1 MIRFLLIRLIRALVT
16 LFICVTAVFLLLRVS
31 GDPAAILLPPE
42 TPPAVRA
49 EISRS
54 WGLDRPLIEQFGL
67 YLKAISQGSLG
78 YSFTDN
84 RPAVDVVVESLPK
97 TFLLGSFALTFA
109 LLLGLPLGIVAALRH
124 NTSIDRGVMA
134 LAVFGYSVPIFFLAI
149 LLILLFALSLRI
161 LPSAGSATWAHL
173 VMPVLTLGLPLAGR
187 IARFTRTSA
196 LEVLGKPFIR
206 TARAKGVRRLGVI
219 LWHAAPNAAVPLLM
233 YLGIEIGA
241 ILAGAAVTETVFAW
255 PGLGRLLV
263 ESVAVRDLPVVQ
275 AAILVSTFIMVVSN
289 LTFDIF
295 HAVLDPRVGARE
307 WSAS

>member
-1 MIRFLLIRLIRALVT
+1 MIRFLAIRFARAIVT
-16 LFICVTAVFLLLRVS
+16 LLICVTAVFLLLRVS
-31 GDPAAILLPPE
+31 GDPATILLPPE

-49 EISRS
+49 EISKS
-54 WGLDRPLIEQFGL
+54 WGLDRPLLEQFVL
-67 YLKAISQGSLG
+67 YLQAIAKGNLG
-78 YSFTDN
+78 NSFADN
-84 RPAVDVVVESLPK
+84 RPAVEVVLESLPK
-97 TFLLGSFALTFA
+97 TFLLGSTALTVA
-109 LLLGLPLGIVAALRH
+109 LLVGIPLGIVAALKH
-124 NTSIDRGVMA
+124 NTAIDRGVMT

-149 LLILLFALSLRI
+149 LLILFFALSLRI

-173 VMPVLTLGLPLAGR
+173 VMPAMTLGLPLAGR

-206 TARAKGVRRLGVI
+206 TARAKGVPRLGVI
-219 LWHAAPNAAVPLLM
+219 LLHAAPNAAVPLLM

-263 ESVAVRDLPVVQ
+263 ESVAIRDLPIVQ
-275 AAILVSTFIMVVSN
+275 AAILVTAFIMVVSN

-295 HAVLDPRVGARE
+295 HALVDPRVGARE
-307 WSAS
+307 WSGA